1 MHRRASRRAIAF
13 STLPSSNFDGL
24 ARLFSAKEIV
34 DLTMIAAQYMGTAM
48 LTNALRTKIDEPGV
62 LSVIVLGPC

>member
-1 MHRRASRRAIAF
+1 
-13 STLPSSNFDGL
+13 
-24 ARLFSAKEIV
+24 LFSAKEIV